1 MLSIEEHMRK
11 IKTLKILALGLL
23 FVSSTVFS
31 QIRYQASM
39 DPGAKKLWSNQGN
52 KLSCSLI
59 FDIPAYGY
67 ANFMTYSGRILHSAM
82 MLYPKLGIGQSS
94 VMRFI
99 STKPEWH
106 SSSAETLLGKI
117 DLFTGFDPYVGPTL
131 HWKLLAELDHGN
143 QILMPYTDNK
153 LAAGQNIIPSISPLG
168 FKEAYKKYLG
178 CQEKLLRVNFSDI
191 RLLPL
196 VFKYQSDSLT
206 AKSLALLKEQIEYIN
221 ADQSISKITI
231 RAYAY
236 DLEQNIDNT
245 NMAKDRAES
254 IKNFYTES
262 GIDEKIIEIVPFN
275 TLTLNTKESNPIA
288 NEAVTAR
295 NALISLERDIAKI
308 NKDMEVIVPDVGA
321 QTGDFN

>member
-1 MLSIEEHMRK
+1 MRK

-59 FDIPAYGY
+59 FDIPA
-67 ANFMTYSGRILHSAM
+67 
-82 MLYPKLGIGQSS
+82 
-94 VMRFI
+94 
-99 STKPEWH
+99 
-106 SSSAETLLGKI
+106 SSAETLLGKI

-196 VFKYQSDSLT
+196 VFKYQSDTLT

-254 IKNFYTES
+254 IKNLYTE
-262 GIDEKIIEIVPFN
+262 FN

-288 NEAVTAR
+288 NESVTAR

-321 QTGDFN
+321 KTGDFN

>member
-1 MLSIEEHMRK
+1 MNK
-11 IKTLKILALGLL
+11 IKAFKFLCLGLA
-23 FVSSTVFS
+23 FVSASVFS

-39 DPGAKKLWSNQGN
+39 DPGARKLWSNQGN
-52 KLSCSLI
+52 QLSCSLI
-59 FDIPAYGY
+59 FDIPSYGY

-106 SSSAETLLGKI
+106 SSSSENLLGKI
-117 DLFTGFDPYVGPTL
+117 DLYTGFNPYVGPTL
-131 HWKLLAELDHGN
+131 HWKLLSELDHGN

-153 LAAGQNIIPSISPLG
+153 LALGQNIIPSISPLG
-168 FKEAYKKYLG
+168 FKEGYKKYLQ

-196 VFKYQSDSLT
+196 VFKYQSDELT
-206 AKSLALLKEQIEYIN
+206 AKSLSLLKEQIEYIN
-221 ADQSISKITI
+221 ADPSVSKITI

-236 DLEQNIDNT
+236 DLEQNADNV
-245 NMAKDRAES
+245 NMAKERAENL
-254 IKNFYTES
+254 KTLYTEA
-262 GIDEKIIEIVPFN
+262 GINEKIIEIVPFN
-275 TLTLNTKESNPIA
+275 TLTLNTKESNPVV
-288 NEAVTAR
+288 NESVTAR

-321 QTGDFN
+321 NTGEFE

>member
-1 MLSIEEHMRK
+1 M
-11 IKTLKILALGLL
+11 
-23 FVSSTVFS
+23 
-31 QIRYQASM
+31 
-39 DPGAKKLWSNQGN
+39 
-52 KLSCSLI
+52 
-59 FDIPAYGY
+59 
-67 ANFMTYSGRILHSAM
+67 
-82 MLYPKLGIGQSS
+82 
-94 VMRFI
+94 
-99 STKPEWH
+99 
-106 SSSAETLLGKI
+106 
-117 DLFTGFDPYVGPTL
+117 
-131 HWKLLAELDHGN
+131 
-143 QILMPYTDNK
+143 
-153 LAAGQNIIPSISPLG
+153 
-168 FKEAYKKYLG
+168 
-178 CQEKLLRVNFSDI
+178 
-191 RLLPL
+191 LPL

-254 IKNFYTES
+254 IKNLYTES

-288 NEAVTAR
+288 NESVTAR

-321 QTGDFN
+321 KTGDFN